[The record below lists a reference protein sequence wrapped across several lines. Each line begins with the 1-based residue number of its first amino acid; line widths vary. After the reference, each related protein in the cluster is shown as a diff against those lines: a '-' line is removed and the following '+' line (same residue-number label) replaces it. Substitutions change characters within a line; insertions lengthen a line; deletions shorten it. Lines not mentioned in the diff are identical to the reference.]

1 MIAIKLSSTC
11 VVYGTV
17 PVSLLVSPLRDLPVF
32 FLCWSVFQHC
42 ILNPVL
48 LFHNAVALCSIN
60 SFPVT
65 LWGMRIVPRS
75 SALFSLQYFIA
86 LIHTQKPLIYIYIFF
101 FFILL
106 LFFNRLCDN
115 RSTGERIQVH
125 LFPNYWIISYIKVS
139 RTCFGRNIWPSA
151 GSCYVTQRLLPKNAE
166 VTFMCELVQ

>member
-1 MIAIKLSSTC
+1 MPLQLIVLQDDIPTSSAVIFIILILPVMIAIKLSSTC

-86 LIHTQKPLIYIYIFF
+86 LIHTQKPLIYIYIY
-101 FFILL
+101 ILFYYYFL
-106 LFFNRLCDN
+106 IDCATIGVQGKEYRCIYFQLTGLFH
-115 RSTGERIQVH
+115 I
-125 LFPNYWIISYIKVS
+125 
-139 RTCFGRNIWPSA
+139 
-151 GSCYVTQRLLPKNAE
+151 
-166 VTFMCELVQ
+166 